1 MTEKSFDNLS
11 REELLTLVQ
20 QQRMQIDA
28 LRRQLDARQLVM
40 DQAGS
45 IAEAA
50 MELSGVFH
58 ASQAAADQYLQS
70 VEALKTRQESEYAL
84 RLSQAEEQCR
94 AIVAQAEKRAAYY
107 WDALQKRID
116 EMMDQHTDLVQTLCG
131 GNAPESTEV
140 CFGPDD

>member
-1 MTEKSFDNLS
+1 MTDKPLDNLS
-11 REELLTLVQ
+11 REELLALVQ
-20 QQRMQIDA
+20 QQQQQLDA
-28 LRRQLDARQLVM
+28 LRRALDERVLVL
-40 DQAGS
+40 DEAGS
-45 IAEAA
+45 IAQAA
-50 MELSGVFH
+50 MELSGVFQ
-58 ASQAAADQYLQS
+58 ASQTAADQYLQS